1 MTIGSPIT
9 PFKYYTSTPLY
20 DGCPGITSMIK
31 VGVINKYSQ
40 VCKKKEKKTKQNK
53 TKQKTSGFVVIPPPQ
68 GFPKLFINNWFP
80 SCISAQMAGNR
91 RSGTDLIRSN
101 KKGLRHGRFCSFQ
114 CFKIWPDCLNFK
126 HWPILSSAS
135 GALLIFTVKSTLNYT
150 RVLTAI
156 KKKKKKKSINYTQIR
171 RRCMRHLIRTYA
183 VWELIYQIWDRQTV
197 LIKTKKKRKKTG
209 AFKRCI
215 LLSLSVKRP
224 LISWTAPGC
233 LQSQCIHTCHTNG
246 LIIRLPLL
254 MIRINRL
261 FTAQRSVKCWFF
273 DNVWIMT

>member
-1 MTIGSPIT
+1 M
-9 PFKYYTSTPLY
+9 
-20 DGCPGITSMIK
+20 
-31 VGVINKYSQ
+31 
-40 VCKKKEKKTKQNK
+40 
-53 TKQKTSGFVVIPPPQ
+53 
-68 GFPKLFINNWFP
+68 
-80 SCISAQMAGNR
+80 
-91 RSGTDLIRSN
+91 DLIRSN

-114 CFKIWPDCLNFK
+114 CFKIWSDCLNFK

-150 RVLTAI
+150 RVLRQSTTT
-156 KKKKKKKSINYTQIR
+156 KKTTINNTQIR
-171 RRCMRHLIRTYA
+171 RCCMRHLIRTYT
-183 VWELIYQIWDRQTV
+183 VWEFNYRIWDRQTV

-224 LISWTAPGC
+224 LILWTRQLHLDT
-233 LQSQCIHTCHTNG
+233 LQSQCIHMCHTNG

-254 MIRINRL
+254 MIPVYRL